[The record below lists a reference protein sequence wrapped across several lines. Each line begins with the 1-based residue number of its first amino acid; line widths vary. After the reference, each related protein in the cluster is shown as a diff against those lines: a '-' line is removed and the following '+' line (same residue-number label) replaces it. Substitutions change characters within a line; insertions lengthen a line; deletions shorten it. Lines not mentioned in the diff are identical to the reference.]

1 MGLRI
6 GWTLTGVW
14 IAVVLIATGA
24 DPSRRLFDYIFAVP
38 LLGWMAG
45 FAVTRVLDSFSKRK
59 TP

>member
-38 LLGWMAG
+38 LLG
-45 FAVTRVLDSFSKRK
+45 
-59 TP
+59 